1 MITKLPSDGVI
12 RENGQYQIPLDVYH
26 TQLCDAPSISSS
38 GLRTIYTKSPA
49 DFWCYSDLNAN
60 RFARPRSDAFDFG
73 KAAHAL
79 LLGDEDWEGNYV
91 IRPDEWSNWQSGE
104 AREWRDMM
112 WNAGMTIVTPEDLE
126 HIKYMS
132 DSLNNHSLVGPLFD
146 GEAEQ
151 SLIWKDKTGVWLK
164 SRIDMLPVTSDQADL
179 KTTMDASKRA
189 VFRDIRKHEY
199 AMQIALSD
207 VGSEVVLGK
216 SFLSSVLVFIQKTPP
231 YHVTPIEISAANIL
245 YGKLK
250 LRKAINLFAD
260 CLESG
265 DWPGPVEGI
274 PVYEIS
280 DNEEAEIVKAQEN
293 GELPNVF

>member
-1 MITKLPSDGVI
+1 MSRKPPANGPITED
-12 RENGQYQIPLDVYH
+12 GQYDMPLEQYH
-26 TQLCDAPSISSS
+26 TQCCDGPSISSS
-38 GLRTIYTKSPA
+38 GLRTIYTKSA
-49 DFWCYSDLNAN
+49 NDFWAFSDLNVN
-60 RFARPRSDAFDFG
+60 RFKKPYVEAFNFG

-91 IRPDEWSNWQSGE
+91 IRPNEWHDWKSGE
-104 AREWRDMM
+104 SREWRDQMVE
-112 WNAGMTIVTPEDLE
+112 AGMTVVTPEDLE
-126 HIKYMS
+126 HISYMAEA
-132 DSLNNHSLVGPLFD
+132 LNKHPLVGPLFD

-164 SRIDMLPVTSDQADL
+164 SRIDMLPVTDDQADL

-207 VGSEVVLGK
+207 VGSQVVLGK
-216 SFLSSVLVFIQKTPP
+216 QFLSSVLVFIQKTPP
-231 YHVTPIEISAANIL
+231 YHISPVEISRANIE

-250 LRKAINLFAD
+250 LRKAINTFAD
-260 CLESG
+260 CLETG

-280 DNEEAEIVKAQEN
+280 DREEEEIIAAQEA
-293 GELPNVF
+293 GELPNEY

>member
-1 MITKLPSDGVI
+1 MITQFPKDGVI
-12 RENGQYQIPLDVYH
+12 RENGQYQMPLDVYH

-38 GLRTIYTKSPA
+38 GLRTIYKESPA
-49 DFWCYSDLNAN
+49 DFWCYSDLNVD
-60 RFARPRSDAFDFG
+60 RFIRPPNAAFDFG
-73 KAAHAL
+73 GAAHAL
-79 LLGDEDWEGNYV
+79 ILGDEHWEGNYV
-91 IRPDEWSNWQSGE
+91 IRPVEFSNWQSGD

-112 WNAGMTIVTPEDLE
+112 MQAGMTIVTPEDLE
-126 HIKYMS
+126 HIKYMA
-132 DSLNNHSLVGPLFD
+132 DALNAHSLVGPLFD

-274 PVYEIS
+274 PIYEIS
-280 DNEEAEIVKAQEN
+280 DKEEEEIVKAQEA
-293 GELPNVF
+293 GELPNAF

>member
-1 MITKLPSDGVI
+1 MITQFPKDGVI
-12 RENGQYQIPLDVYH
+12 RENGQYQIPLDTYH

-38 GLRTIYTKSPA
+38 GLRTIYLNSAA
-49 DFWCYSDLNAN
+49 DFWCYSDLNVD
-60 RFARPRSDAFDFG
+60 RFIRPPNDAFDFG

-79 LLGDEDWEGNYV
+79 VLGDEDWEGNYV
-91 IRPDEWSNWQSGE
+91 IRPDEFANWQSGA

-112 WNAGMTIVTPEDLE
+112 RQAGMTIVTPEDLE

-132 DSLNNHSLVGPLFD
+132 ESLNNHPLVGPLFD

-280 DNEEAEIVKAQEN
+280 DKEEEEIIKAQEA
-293 GELPNVF
+293 GELPNVY

>member
-1 MITKLPSDGVI
+1 MITQFPKDGVI

-38 GLRTIYTKSPA
+38 GLRTIYTKGA
-49 DFWCYSDLNAN
+49 DEFWGYSDLNVN
-60 RFARPRSDAFDFG
+60 RFPRPHNDAFDFG

-112 WNAGMTIVTPEDLE
+112 RNAGMTIVTPEDLE
-126 HIKYMS
+126 HIKYMA
-132 DSLNNHSLVGPLFD
+132 DSLNNHPLVGPLFD

-164 SRIDMLPVTSDQADL
+164 SRIDMLPVTEDQADL
-179 KTTMDASKRA
+179 KSTIDASKRA

-199 AMQIALSD
+199 AMQIGLSD
-207 VGSEVVLGK
+207 VGSDVVRGR

-231 YHVTPIEISAANIL
+231 YRVTPVEITLNQIYYA
-245 YGKLK
+245 KLK
-250 LRKAINLFAD
+250 LRSAINTFAD
-260 CLESG
+260 CLENN
-265 DWPGPVEGI
+265 DWPSKDDGI
-274 PVYEIS
+274 LTYDLS
-280 DNEEAEIVKAQEN
+280 DHEEAEMIAMQEA
-293 GELPNVF
+293 GLLPNVY